1 MFLFVNI
8 PFIHGIS
15 CIVSFYVYKINSRK
29 QYASKNA
36 FFGNIEFYTLII
48 YTCVIYIYIYILTY
62 YMTMTYRSIHIW

>member
-48 YTCVIYIYIYILTY
+48 YTCVIYIYIHIDILY
-62 YMTMTYRSIHIW
+62 DNDI